1 MQIKVIP
8 AETKTK
14 MQGPMIFSNDANSL
28 KIQKWKIWESIKIT
42 KIDTKIP
49 EITWI
54 VPFIEFINGMYLEGG
69 FGRLQFIFESFNIK

>member
-1 MQIKVIP
+1 MQIKVSP
-8 AETKTK
+8 AVIKTK

-54 VPFIEFINGMYLEGG
+54 VPFIEFINGMYLE
-69 FGRLQFIFESFNIK
+69 

>member
-1 MQIKVIP
+1 MKINLNSTNDEICRIDKCAVS
-8 AETKTK
+8 
-14 MQGPMIFSNDANSL
+14 FDSNGANSL

-54 VPFIEFINGMYLEGG
+54 VPFIEFINGASINAKSDYEQL
-69 FGRLQFIFESFNIK
+69 IKGN